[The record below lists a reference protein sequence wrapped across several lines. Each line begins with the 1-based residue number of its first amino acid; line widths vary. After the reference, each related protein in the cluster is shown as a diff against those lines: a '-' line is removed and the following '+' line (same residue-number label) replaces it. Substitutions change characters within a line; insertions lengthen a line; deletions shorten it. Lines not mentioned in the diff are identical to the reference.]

1 MVGFEDL
8 FEVKEESLYHA
19 HCITEVKVYQ
29 MGRTLFEKYLNEN
42 YKFKKILG
50 IVAHNKLQFWE
61 GQK

>member
-50 IVAHNKLQFWE
+50 IVAHNKL
-61 GQK
+61 